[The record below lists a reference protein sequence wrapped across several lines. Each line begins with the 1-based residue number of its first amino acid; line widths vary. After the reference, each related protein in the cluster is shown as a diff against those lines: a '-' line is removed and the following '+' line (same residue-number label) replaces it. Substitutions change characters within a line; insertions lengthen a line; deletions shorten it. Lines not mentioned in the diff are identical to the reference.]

1 MRTILGMTAI
11 AAGFFWYIGKNKADE
26 YLQAFKQLEF
36 KPLGI
41 KNLRIS
47 GGKLSFYTN
56 LKIKNNS
63 LTDLDLDTAKK
74 VVLSRIFVYNANG
87 EYLGKATP
95 NLSSINLPA
104 QSTTVVENINTVV
117 PLDDLGSVLT
127 NALSIIQNPNSLKLK
142 LEFSAFGETFTV
154 EA

>member
-26 YLQAFKQLEF
+26 YLQAFEQLEF

-41 KNLRIS
+41 KNIRLS
-47 GGKLSFYTN
+47 GGKLSFYTS
-56 LKIKNNS
+56 LEIVNNS
-63 LTDLDLDTAKK
+63 LTNIALDTAKK
-74 VVLSRIFVYNANG
+74 VVLSRILVYNSNG

-95 NLSSINLPA
+95 NLSAINLPA

-142 LEFSAFGETFTV
+142 LEFSAFGETYTI